1 MSRIRHTTADEPH
14 FLVRAL
20 AAEYRDGVALAPHV
34 HAWGQLIYSIT
45 GVMTVWTEQGT
56 WVAPPQWAVW
66 APAGV
71 AHAIRFTGA
80 ASLRTLYLRPG
91 LARLG
96 ETSAVVPVTPLLRE
110 LVLRAVALQFL
121 DERDRGQ
128 AAMAELIVAELR
140 TQPTAALALPMPRS
154 AELRRV
160 AEYLAEAPGA
170 PDGQAELA
178 RRFGLGMR
186 TLERGFA
193 AETGISLGRWRRQAR
208 FLRGLRS
215 LGEGAAV
222 KQAALEAG
230 YESPSAFIAA
240 FRAAFQT
247 TPGQYFQAGP
257 DGSASSR

>member
-20 AAEYRDGVALAPHV
+20 AAEYRDGVALAPHA

-45 GVMTVWTEQGT
+45 GVMTVWTEHGT

-160 AEYLAEAPGA
+160 AEYVAEASGELV
-170 PDGQAELA
+170 GQAELA
-178 RRFGLGMR
+178 RRFGMGMR

-257 DGSASSR
+257 DGSVSSR